1 MQNVMYDLSR
11 NRYTL
16 VNGVV
21 LSDQA
26 KTHYTL
32 AGVGVAFLHVGGQ
45 R

>member
-1 MQNVMYDLSR
+1 LCIQDVMYDLYR

-16 VNGVV
+16 VNDVI

-32 AGVGVAFLHVGGQ
+32 AGVGVAFLH
-45 R
+45 